1 MFYLGT
7 MECKFTVIFS
17 NDRRG
22 RLFLFSFQKGA
33 VIRGK
38 AIIQGRRLFQMML
51 TKSCA
56 LIIFFYY
63 PILLYRHE
71 FFSGKY
77 NTREIHKN
85 YIRDPSGL
93 FSIISHVSLSMT

>member
-1 MFYLGT
+1 
-7 MECKFTVIFS
+7 MECKFAVISS
-17 NDRRG
+17 NNRRG

-38 AIIQGRRLFQMML
+38 VIIRGRRLFQMML
-51 TKSCA
+51 TKSRA

-63 PILLYRHE
+63 NILLYRQE
-71 FFSGKY
+71 CFSGKY
-77 NTREIHKN
+77 TTREINEN

>member
-1 MFYLGT
+1 

-51 TKSCA
+51 TKSHA
-56 LIIFFYY
+56 LILFSFIIPFYY
-63 PILLYRHE
+63 IDTSVLVENIPLVKFIKTT
-71 FFSGKY
+71 SGTQVVY
-77 NTREIHKN
+77 F
-85 YIRDPSGL
+85 P
-93 FSIISHVSLSMT
+93 

>member
-1 MFYLGT
+1 

-22 RLFLFSFQKGA
+22 RLFLFLFQKGA

-38 AIIQGRRLFQMML
+38 VIIQGRRLFQMIL
-51 TKSCA
+51 TNSRA

-63 PILLYRHE
+63 PIVLYRHTSVLVE
-71 FFSGKY
+71 NIPLVKFIKTTSGTQVVY
-77 NTREIHKN
+77 F
-85 YIRDPSGL
+85 P
-93 FSIISHVSLSMT
+93 